1 MKAQSTAKSEQSR
14 HQGSRDRG
22 DHGHGQPPPLAVLD
36 GRPEMAQQQS
46 LLSLMAAS
54 PRLQRKC
61 ACGAPSAAGGSCATC
76 EGKENSAKPVVLQKQ
91 LAIGAAD
98 DPLEREADRV
108 ADQVMGMGLPSQTA
122 QGPTPQR
129 IQRLGHNI
137 SIDGN
142 EVAPASVVQVLAG
155 SGRPLEAG
163 LRQEM
168 ELRFGQ
174 DFSSVR
180 VHTDTRAA
188 RSAQDVDALAYT
200 VGQNIVFGA
209 GQFAPKT
216 SVGRRLLAHE
226 LTHTVQQSAGSAT
239 TRLQR
244 QRCEHDG
251 KGTACGASNGVWK
264 LVDEAAKEA
273 FSFSIDDLVVEGG
286 LASLG
291 GSGRWARQVQS
302 PPNLVKSEAA
312 SRGRIDGVK
321 VKAGATLDVEIVEVK
336 ARSNEGGGCA
346 RGTVEA
352 NGYINEL
359 KTLAPLIPPMSA
371 KLAAGGGLKVEG
383 GRCKTPKAADK
394 KTLEAA
400 GVDFNNPSSVNA
412 WCFYNSLQDRLGTL
426 FTTPFAAVNISAN
439 ADGIANHSYDIQPP
453 VVINC
458 RKTKANPTGV
468 GLRYLQ
474 FQVNNKG
481 GVSYGCRDVCY
492 KKKEKEED
500 KEDVVT
506 LEDRQMEQQFQNAD
520 KYNRLELPSDQPQ
533 RPDVAVKPTDTK
545 TTDTTQPPSTQQDV
559 LTSDVDTD
567 ESNPVQ
573 LPSGGV
579 SEVDALKMTVAVVA
593 TVAVLHQSMKYVKTK
608 AEKELARRLIE
619 KTIQQGM
626 EKGALQIAKKLDSA
640 NIVKYG
646 TREGD
651 LLIKGADEAIVIAAK
666 ASPRLA
672 PQVLKVLP
680 RAASVIGIVLAANDA
695 RAAISHVS
703 KGGTIELG
711 PSLDD
716 VDLSGD
722 TQINAIGPE
731 GKTKPSG
738 DVSLKDTKIDIET
751 KTVPNVTGSANIEA
765 DKVTIRGAA
774 VSDGS
779 PVMVNMKV
787 KLSNTTVTLKS
798 TGFIQNGK
806 VSTGDLDIKDSQIEI
821 DLPPGTLDPG
831 RKSGETKTISGQ
843 KIKITSLSGG
853 GGAGAMSTPG
863 ATAVTPT
870 PAMPN
875 PTPGMGTT
883 TPGTA
888 APTPATGMAGTLAP
902 PPLAGPN
909 RPALIQQIQADK
921 DLLKIY
927 QALAGK
933 EGIVP
938 SDELLSRFVALK
950 PMIKRHPAAVETV
963 VKNVKPGQIT
973 DPIKEIIEPIEQ
985 TLQQENAKLGKKLEQ
1000 SLAAATPSTPGTPTG
1015 AGTAAKPGVAKAT
1028 DKPVDKDKPGAM
1040 DKPGDKAEVKP
1051 SDKDSPST
1059 GGGTAATQPPTATA
1073 VKFSA
1078 ISGQLE
1084 WPTYE
1089 ATAGDRPPVAYNYG
1103 VRWTANA
1110 GGTQL
1115 IYKIELSL
1123 KFKKNLPQVP
1133 EGKYG
1138 WLAEYEFTPPDG
1150 IFTTEQGDVPIQFS
1164 DAGNGTYTTK
1174 LFTTKPPK

>member
-1 MKAQSTAKSEQSR
+1 MKAHSTAKPEHSR
-14 HQGSRDRG
+14 HHGSSDRAG
-22 DHGHGQPPPLAVLD
+22 HGHGQQAMAAPD
-36 GRPEMAQQQS
+36 SRPEMEQQQG
-46 LLSLMAAS
+46 LLSLVAGS
-54 PRLQRKC
+54 PKLQRKC
-61 ACGAPSAAGGSCATC
+61 ACGAPSAAGGSC
-76 EGKENSAKPVVLQKQ
+76 SACAAKSAAAGSQVLQKK
-91 LAIGAAD
+91 LAIGATD
-98 DPLEREADRV
+98 DPLEREANRV
-108 ADQVMGMGLPSQTA
+108 ADQVMRMDALGQYAKT
-122 QGPTPQR
+122 PTSMR
-129 IQRLGHNI
+129 IQRLGSHT
-137 SIDGN
+137 SLDAS
-142 EVAPASVVQVLAG
+142 EVAPPSVKRVLAG
-155 SGRPLEAG
+155 SGRPLEPE
-163 LRQEM
+163 LREEM

-180 VHTDTRAA
+180 VHTDSRAA
-188 RSAQDVDALAYT
+188 QSAQEVDALAYT

-209 GQFAPKT
+209 GLYAPKT
-216 SVGRRLLAHE
+216 GAGRRLLAHE
-226 LTHTVQQSAGSAT
+226 LTHTVQQSAGFAT

-244 QRCEHDG
+244 QRCGHDG
-251 KGTACGASNGVWK
+251 MGTACGASNGVWK
-264 LVDEAAKEA
+264 LVDEAAKQA
-273 FSFSIDDLVVEGG
+273 FSFSIDDLVVENG

-321 VKAGATLDVEIVEVK
+321 VNAGATLDVEVVEVK
-336 ARSNEGGGCA
+336 ARSNDGGGCA
-346 RGTVEA
+346 RGTLEA

-359 KTLAPLIPPMSA
+359 KTLAPLIVPMSA

-394 KTLEAA
+394 KTLKAS

-412 WCFYNSLQDRLGTL
+412 WCFYNSLQERLGTL

-439 ADGIANHSYDIQPP
+439 ADGIANLSYDIEPP
-453 VVINC
+453 VVIKC

-474 FQVNNKG
+474 FQVNKKG

-492 KKKEKEED
+492 QKKEKENE
-500 KEDVVT
+500 KEAVVT
-506 LEDRQMEQQFQNAD
+506 DEDRQMEQQFLNAD

-533 RPDVAVKPTDTK
+533 QPDVAVKPTDTK
-545 TTDTTQPPSTQQDV
+545 TTDTTQPTSTQQDV

-579 SEVDALKMTVAVVA
+579 SEVDALKTTVVVVA

-640 NIVKYG
+640 NIIKYG

-651 LLIKGADEAIVIAAK
+651 LLIKVADEAIVIAAK
-666 ASPRLA
+666 SSPRLA
-672 PQVLKVLP
+672 AKLGPQALKGLSK
-680 RAASVIGIVLAANDA
+680 AAPIIGIVLAANDA

-703 KGGTIELG
+703 KGGTIESG

-722 TQINAIGPE
+722 TQINATGPE
-731 GKTKPSG
+731 GTTKPSG

-751 KTVPNVTGSANIEA
+751 KTAPNVTGSADIEA

-779 PVMVNMKV
+779 PVTVNMKV

-798 TGFIQNGK
+798 TGFVQNGK
-806 VSTGDLDIKDSQIEI
+806 VSTGDVDIKDSQIEI

-843 KIKITSLSGG
+843 KIKVTSLSGG
-853 GGAGAMSTPG
+853 GGAGGTSTPG
-863 ATAVTPT
+863 ATGATPT
-870 PAMPN
+870 PATAN
-875 PTPGMGTT
+875 PTPGMGTPMPGT
-883 TPGTA
+883 ATPTPGTG
-888 APTPATGMAGTLAP
+888 TAGTVAT

-909 RPALIQQIQADK
+909 RPALIQQIQEDK

-938 SDELLSRFVALK
+938 SDELLSRFIALK

-963 VKNVKPGQIT
+963 VKNVKAGQIT

-1000 SLAAATPSTPGTPTG
+1000 TLAGTTPPTPGTPTG
-1015 AGTAAKPGVAKAT
+1015 AGTGGKSGDAKAT
-1028 DKPVDKDKPGAM
+1028 DTSGAS
-1040 DKPGDKAEVKP
+1040 DTKATVKPGDKADAKP
-1051 SDKDSPST
+1051 SDKDSSGT
-1059 GGGTAATQPPTATA
+1059 GGGAVATAPPTATA

-1084 WPTYE
+1084 WPAYE
-1089 ATAGDRPPVAYNYG
+1089 PPVGDKPPVTYSYG

-1115 IYKIELSL
+1115 YYKIVLSL
-1123 KFKKNLPQVP
+1123 KFKRSLPP
-1133 EGKYG
+1133 GEYA
-1138 WLAEYEFTPPDG
+1138 WLAEYEFAPPSG
-1150 IFTTEQGDVPIQFS
+1150 TFTTELGDVPIQFS

-1174 LFTTKPPK
+1174 LYTTKAPK